1 MLLNSFKIIKDR
13 QKKFGLQSRLRA
25 QQEKISVIVRA
36 TDEDKYLQQC
46 IDSIKSQIYANLE
59 IIVIFDGARESTI
72 KNFQEVAKR
81 DNRIAILAQEKSM
94 GVAYTRNTG
103 LSAATGDFIAFIEA
117 DDIIE
122 KGMLENLK
130 RACDINRAE
139 LAVCD
144 YAFLHSDDIRRKSKY
159 ANGETEIIS
168 GKEFDMCYFLF
179 PDTIEENISVNNKLF
194 RKRLFDDIK
203 FPDGS
208 EHSEEATTFK
218 LVNTSER
225 VVYVHEALYIKRIK
239 DNQNSKEID
248 FKQIALFDAYIE
260 RLKFYE
266 KNAIFDM
273 LWYTMKKIMNRLH
286 SYRNEAKE
294 YGYYDK
300 KVAQKYSKLLKEY
313 YKRNKDNLTLS
324 ARDKKQVSLFC
335 ISFELYC
342 FVKAWYN

>member
-13 QKKFGLQSRLRA
+13 QKKFGIQSRLRA
-25 QQEKISVIVRA
+25 QQEKITVIIRA
-36 TDEDKYLQQC
+36 RDEDKNLQKC
-46 IDSIKSQIYANLE
+46 IDSVRTQIYANLE
-59 IIVIFDGARESTI
+59 IIVIFDGAKESTI
-72 KNFQEVAKR
+72 KNFQEIAKR
-81 DNRIAILAQEKSM
+81 DNRIAILAQEKTM

-103 LSAATGDFIAFIEA
+103 LSAATGDFIAFVEA
-117 DDIIE
+117 DDVVE
-122 KGMLENLK
+122 KGMFECLK
-130 RACDINRAE
+130 RACDINRAD

-144 YAFLHSDDIRRKSKY
+144 YAYLHADDIRRKSKY

-194 RKRLFDDIK
+194 RRKLFNDIK

-218 LVNTSER
+218 FVNTAER
-225 VVYVHEALYIKRIK
+225 VVYVHEALYVKRVKENHINK
-239 DNQNSKEID
+239 DID
-248 FKQIALFDAYIE
+248 YRQTELFDAYIE

-286 SYRNEAKE
+286 SYRDEAKE

-300 KVAQKYSKLLKEY
+300 KIAQKYSKMLKEY

-324 ARDKKQVSLFC
+324 ARDKKQVKLFC

-342 FVKAWYN
+342 LLKAWYN